1 VSWHTDLNVGNVS
14 SNNGTPFS
22 LDIPMAVPMT
32 IMTMAT
38 TSPMT
43 LAA

>member
-1 VSWHTDLNVGNVS
+1 VSWNTDRNHGNGS
-14 SNNGTPFS
+14 SNNGLPFS

>member
-1 VSWHTDLNVGNVS
+1 VSWHTDLNHGNVS
-14 SNNGTPFS
+14 SNNGIPFF

>member
-1 VSWHTDLNVGNVS
+1 VSWHTDLNHGNVS
-14 SNNGTPFS
+14 SNNEIPFS